1 MLRLFVILVVFA
13 PLVLASTPSYRLDV
27 KIGDK
32 LTTLTNNTLNVY
44 YIQGVEPGD
53 QRYIVYCMKNNS
65 QYLMDKKYIQK
76 NIYTLERKTD
86 TIYTRKAS

>member
-1 MLRLFVILVVFA
+1 MVLFA
-13 PLVLASTPSYRLDV
+13 PLAPASVNNYQLDV

-32 LTTLTNNTLNVY
+32 LTTLTNSTVNIY

-53 QRYIVYCMKNNS
+53 QRYIVYCTKTNS

-76 NIYTLERKTD
+76 NIYSLERKMA
-86 TIYTRKAS
+86 TIYTRKQA